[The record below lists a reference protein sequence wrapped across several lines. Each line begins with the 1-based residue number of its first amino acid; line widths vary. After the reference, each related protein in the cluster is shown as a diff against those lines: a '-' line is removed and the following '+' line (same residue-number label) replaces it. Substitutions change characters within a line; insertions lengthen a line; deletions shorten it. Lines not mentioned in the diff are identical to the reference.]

1 MHVDPSFRSASASA
15 ISAKRDF
22 PSIRLYRVIH
32 VSCTMYICI
41 HLAYKASLASVRSCR
56 DNISI
61 GEEWSPAALE

>member
-1 MHVDPSFRSASASA
+1 MHVDQVLDLHLHLP

-32 VSCTMYICI
+32 VTVYMYICI
-41 HLAYKASLASVRSCR
+41 HLAYKASLASVRSCG

-61 GEEWSPAALE
+61 GEDWSPGLE